1 MVGRV
6 IGKNGETIKAL
17 QTYTGSLIQ
26 VNQVEDPCQIT
37 VSGTPQSISLSTS
50 MVTDIVNGSFK
61 GFALLRQL
69 AAGTAAGVQP
79 AVPAGPA
86 KVRNAANAAAVATVA
101 AELAELS
108 TTSTTTAAVAAAT
121 GPMKAITQQH
131 TQQLQSDHQRLVQ
144 LPQLPQQ
151 QQHRMP
157 FLIASLASSSSS
169 TAATA
174 AVNNN
179 VIAITTTAAMQPAVY
194 APGYGLIPTYPK
206 TSSTLSSRQMFL
218 PIPPAG
224 ILAVDEVNE
233 VAAAK
238 DESMVNNKDSSMISR
253 TSSAL
258 SSSNSK
264 ITGSAPSVPST
275 VYDSVAA
282 TPSRPARRPAAAIT
296 ASTTTSS
303 VTSASS
309 AGHHDY
315 VWLWDRPHHLHHQ
328 SGMNNVVL
336 HPTAVVSTAQT
347 SVHHPVLPV
356 HPAGASSSATPLAT
370 PALTLI
376 ELQQQ
381 VQQLESSGYWH

>member
-108 TTSTTTAAVAAAT
+108 TTSTTAAVAAAT

-144 LPQLPQQ
+144 LPQQ
-151 QQHRMP
+151 QQHKMP

-179 VIAITTTAAMQPAVY
+179 VIAITTTAATQPAVY

-224 ILAVDEVNE
+224 ILADDEVNE

-238 DESMVNNKDSSMISR
+238 DESMVNNKDSSMIRR

-328 SGMNNVVL
+328 SGMNNNVVL
-336 HPTAVVSTAQT
+336 HPTAVVSAAQT

-376 ELQQQ
+376 GNKDSL
-381 VQQLESSGYWH
+381 LSMLS